1 MKLVRK
7 QQSIYTYD
15 DAPDV
20 LRNKLN
26 IKDFDTLQSI
36 ERDLVF
42 NHEQQIRRSPNCIG
56 HDLDFSLG
64 HFCAIHKYMFEELY
78 DWAGELRVTNI
89 NKRGGDTF
97 CNASDIRRKFDILH
111 RELKYA
117 NYFKDIDSD
126 EDLPENESG
135 EPVSDDNSESADEA
149 DNDDA
154 QEDLAA
160 ASENDDLEKMD
171 DPDAEEDLCKLDGTE
186 ELTVEE
192 VSK

>member
-56 HDLDFSLG
+56 YDLDF
-64 HFCAIHKYMFEELY
+64 
-78 DWAGELRVTNI
+78 
-89 NKRGGDTF
+89 
-97 CNASDIRRKFDILH
+97 
-111 RELKYA
+111 
-117 NYFKDIDSD
+117 
-126 EDLPENESG
+126 
-135 EPVSDDNSESADEA
+135 
-149 DNDDA
+149 
-154 QEDLAA
+154 
-160 ASENDDLEKMD
+160 
-171 DPDAEEDLCKLDGTE
+171 
-186 ELTVEE
+186 
-192 VSK
+192 